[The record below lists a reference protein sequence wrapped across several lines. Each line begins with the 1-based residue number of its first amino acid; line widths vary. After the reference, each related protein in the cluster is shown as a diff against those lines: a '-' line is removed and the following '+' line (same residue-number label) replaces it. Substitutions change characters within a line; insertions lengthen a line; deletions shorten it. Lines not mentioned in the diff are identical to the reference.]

1 MKYATVAQSYTPK
14 KTLVT
19 SNNAEPQKNSASQ
32 LQEIRM
38 AYETS
43 CDLKKKME
51 IRKQPLYLQ
60 LHEIHLVFMESDF
73 KQ

>member
-43 CDLKKKME
+43 CDLKKKNGNPQATS
-51 IRKQPLYLQ
+51 IPAAT
-60 LHEIHLVFMESDF
+60 
-73 KQ
+73 